1 LKKKLSLHFPIAIC
15 KIWYFLKSTTNQ
27 EYEPASNSTS
37 SEVTLEANPIEEII
51 ERITCYLY
59 YLNFSLNFFLY
70 NLNGSQ
76 FRAQLL
82 GLFRKK
88 KSESFKKVT
97 IRINRVNSKNTAL

>member
-1 LKKKLSLHFPIAIC
+1 LHFPIAIS
-15 KIWYFLKSTTNQ
+15 KIWYFLKSSNN
-27 EYEPASNSTS
+27 EYEAASNSTS
-37 SEVTLEANPIEEII
+37 PEVTLEANPIEEII

-82 GLFRKK
+82 SLFGKK
-88 KSESFKKVT
+88 KRESFKKVT